1 MDPDLPATSVALRTV
16 SPHAEQSQSTP
27 EKTPSLK
34 WAEPTWAERL
44 LAGCCPR
51 RGVLDVGASATV
63 AAAAKAMGLS
73 YRVLDSDDVGAEP
86 YDCVVGVLS
95 KTKYIATFCY
105 RALRAWSGL
114 LPGGHMVL
122 VMREEAYAAVRRFLP
137 LHARSMKFDAE
148 AKTAYVWRKPI
159 TKMLGGHK
167 TRHAA
172 KSQKTA
178 SRA

>member
-1 MDPDLPATSVALRTV
+1 MDPDLPAASIALRTV
-16 SPHAEQSQSTP
+16 CPPEQSTP
-27 EKTPSLK
+27 EKTPTL
-34 WAEPTWAERL
+34 TWAERL

-51 RGVLDVGASATV
+51 IAVLDIGGAAAV
-63 AAAAKAMGLS
+63 AAAARAMGIL
-73 YRVLDSDDVGAEP
+73 YRIPTNEDDVGTEP
-86 YDCVVGVLS
+86 YDCVVSVLS
-95 KTKYIATFCY
+95 KTKRIASFCY
-105 RALRAWSGL
+105 MALKAWSSL

-122 VMREEAYAAVRRFLP
+122 VMREEAYAVAHRFLP
-137 LHARSMKFDAE
+137 LHARSMKLDAE
-148 AKTAYVWRKPI
+148 AKTAYVWRKPV